1 MSVVDSYAEAI
12 VRRAR
17 ESMEPQDFEPD
28 WADQPRR
35 HKYYPAAEHFSLPS
49 TAPLPGTLDEGL
61 DPDRSAESTGSW
73 SAEALSAL
81 LMDSYGLTG
90 RRLAVHGNPDL
101 RGMPWYPS
109 ATWSRG
115 TASGGG
121 LYPLEVYLVTGPG
134 GPLTP
139 GVYNYSSP
147 HHSMQRLL
155 TGDVTA
161 HVHHALPAGSPY
173 TGQYLLVSV
182 KFWKNSFKYSS
193 FCYHAVT
200 MDLGTL
206 LGTWRTSARAAG
218 LALRPYLWFDE
229 PSLDRLLGL
238 DHRDE
243 SVMAVVP
250 LPWRGRR
257 PETPSV
263 PARAPSVELTELERS
278 RETVSFSWVTEVHE
292 QTLDAPAVE
301 PAPEQ
306 LEGARAAPFPSSGDT
321 DHRLPEPRLLEVPVA
336 SALRERRSS
345 FGRFSSSPPMARA
358 DLSTILMAADRASTL
373 LGEVGTSRLSVFA
386 NHVADLSPGAY
397 DHMPEGALRPLREG
411 SVADFL
417 QSNYFLNN
425 YNLEQCAAVITVM
438 ASPTAMT
445 SAVGPR
451 GYRLVNAEVGAVA
464 QSVYLACAALGLGC
478 GAALGFDNVSYRDE
492 LRIED
497 RQEWPLL
504 ILMVGHERAGQPE
517 FVYRNV

>member
-17 ESMEPQDFEPD
+17 EPMEPQGFEPD

-35 HKYYPAAEHFSLPS
+35 HKYYPGAEHYSLPS
-49 TAPLPGTLDEGL
+49 ATPLPGTLDEGL
-61 DPDRSAESTGSW
+61 DPGRSAEATGRW

-81 LMDSYGLTG
+81 LLDSYGLTG

-121 LYPLEVYLVTGPG
+121 LYPLEIYLVTGPG

-161 HVHHALPAGSPY
+161 HVHRALPDGTPH

-182 KFWKNSFKYSS
+182 KFWKNSFKYNS

-218 LALRPYLWFDE
+218 RALRPYLWFDE
-229 PSLDRLLGL
+229 PALDQLLGL
-238 DHRDE
+238 DHQDE

-250 LPWRGRR
+250 LPWEGSR
-257 PETPSV
+257 PGPPSLPARVPSV
-263 PARAPSVELTELERS
+263 GLEERERS
-278 RETVSFSWVTEVHE
+278 RETVGFSWVTEVHE
-292 QTLDAPAVE
+292 QALNAPAVE

-306 LEGARAAPFPSSGDT
+306 LEEARGVPLPSSGAT
-321 DHRLPEPRLLEVPVA
+321 DHQLPEPRLIEVPVA

-345 FGRFSSSPPMARA
+345 FGRFSSSPPLAEE
-358 DLSTILMAADRASTL
+358 DLSTILRAADRSATL

-386 NHVADLSPGAY
+386 NHVAGLSPGAY
-397 DHMPEGALRPLREG
+397 DHLPEGALRPVREG
-411 SVADFL
+411 SEAEFL
-417 QSNYFLNN
+417 QRNYFLNN

-438 ASPTAMT
+438 GSLTAMT

-464 QSVYLACAALGLGC
+464 QSVSLACAALGVGC

-492 LRIED
+492 LRVED